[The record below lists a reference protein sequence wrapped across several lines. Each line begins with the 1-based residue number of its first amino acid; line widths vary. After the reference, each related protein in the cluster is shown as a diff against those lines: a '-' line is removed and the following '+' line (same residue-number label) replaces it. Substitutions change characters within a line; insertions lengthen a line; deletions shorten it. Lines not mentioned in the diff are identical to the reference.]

1 MELVLCSCSSAPE
14 HSTQTSCFMYTVVKE
29 FLRNRVMFLWSA
41 TSYWDGTVFA
51 AFREPEPTPFK
62 GHFNEIIL
70 SVIYQPLCE
79 IFLPF
84 HTVYGVQDSDA
95 GKYWRQEEKG
105 TTEDEMVGWHHQLNG
120 HEFERTP
127 GDSKGQGSLA
137 CCSPWDLRGEHDWAS
152 EQQECEI

>member
-84 HTVYGVQDSDA
+84 HTVYGVLKARIQTSPPWPICLEWPHMA
-95 GKYWRQEEKG
+95 W
-105 TTEDEMVGWHHQLNG
+105 LSF
-120 HEFERTP
+120 FELDKAVVHVIRLASFLWSWILLP
-127 GDSKGQGSLA
+127 SKKI
-137 CCSPWDLRGEHDWAS
+137 RNKNR
-152 EQQECEI
+152 